1 MSSPDPASLGN
12 SSTVVPRRGRALGAH
27 NGPVVARSRIVELV
41 HGAVRAPEDA
51 DVDGASS
58 QELEDLE
65 RRLGPLPAQ
74 LAAWLRICRGAA
86 IGPGGFFGNRPDRP
100 SLDIPAYLALFPEW
114 ADKGWLPVA
123 GDGCGNYYVLLPSG
137 QVGFVDTISGS
148 TAVEPDPHP
157 DLYSCVEALLRGD
170 QMGDP

>member
-1 MSSPDPASLGN
+1 
-12 SSTVVPRRGRALGAH
+12 
-27 NGPVVARSRIVELV
+27 V
-41 HGAVRAPEDA
+41 HGAVRAPEDP

-65 RRLGPLPAQ
+65 RRLGRPLPAP
-74 LAAWLRICRGAA
+74 LADWLRICRGAA
-86 IGPGGFFGNRPDRP
+86 IGPGGFFGNRSDRP
-100 SLDIPAYLALFPEW
+100 ALDIPACLELFPEW

-137 QVGFVDTISGS
+137 QVGFVDTISDS
-148 TAVEPDPHP
+148 AAVQPDPHP

-170 QMGDP
+170 QVADR